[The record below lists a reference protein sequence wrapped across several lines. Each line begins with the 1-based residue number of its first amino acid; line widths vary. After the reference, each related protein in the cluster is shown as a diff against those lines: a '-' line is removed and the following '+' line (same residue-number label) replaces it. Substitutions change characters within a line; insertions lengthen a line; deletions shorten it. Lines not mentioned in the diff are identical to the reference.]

1 MYMIA
6 KNEEL
11 INRCDKISKRIED
24 SIGGDDFS
32 EKIEKEDYDLDDLQK
47 NVELCV
53 ELNKELNYEYSMI
66 RNEFDL
72 FNNYYF
78 NYNQYDG
85 QKVLL
90 YLNTAIIKP
99 DKNNLLIELGNIAF
113 KKEKEMKGNN
123 SKEYVLLAS
132 KEFETLSDEE
142 KRLKLIKA
150 LYGSLHNIFF
160 IEAKVSNLVVAI
172 NYLNYKYKEERGE
185 QWEIQINVGAFIMK
199 SYSM

>member
-1 MYMIA
+1 MYIIA

-11 INRCDKISKRIED
+11 INRCDKISKRIEESIGFYD
-24 SIGGDDFS
+24 SI

-47 NVELCV
+47 KVTLCV

-66 RNEFDL
+66 SNEFDL
-72 FNNYYF
+72 FNNNYF

-85 QKVLL
+85 QRVLL

-113 KKEKEMKGNN
+113 KKEEEMKGNN

-185 QWEIQINVGAFIMK
+185 Q
-199 SYSM
+199 